1 MTLSEIRTKWLD
13 FFKSKNH
20 DIFEPKS
27 LIPVNDNSIL
37 WINSGVATL
46 KSYFSGEINPDNPR
60 IANSQS
66 CVRTNDIDIVGTTS
80 RHHTFFEMLGNFSI
94 GEYFKSEAIEFAYE
108 FLTHILKLD
117 SDKFYITV
125 YKDDEEAYNKWLEL
139 GISTKR
145 IIKND
150 KDRNFW
156 DLGSGPCGPCTEI
169 FYDRG
174 EKYDPNNVGEELFV
188 KDIENDRYVEI
199 WNIVFSQYNNDGN
212 NNYTELKRKNIDTG
226 AGLER
231 IASIIQNVPT
241 NFDTDLFQKIMAEIS
256 KYTDKR
262 YDIDSY
268 FTNNKEQY
276 EINKAYKIIA
286 DHIRTVTFM
295 LAEGLLPSNK
305 DRGYII
311 RRLIRRSMIYSNNLG
326 IKESYLSNLAI
337 KTIDLMKDHFS
348 YLLDRKEM
356 IQRAIEKEEKSFSNT
371 LTNGI
376 KLLKKEADKSQ
387 KITGEIAF
395 RLLDTFG
402 YPIELT
408 KEYCEKNNLELDLDK
423 FNECLENHREISRV
437 NKKTKKINVQIPSLM
452 EINDKFEFIRDKFEI
467 NAKVTHL
474 FDCDFNEVKSLEN
487 SKGYLITDK
496 TIFYA
501 TSGGQEHDIGYIN
514 SDSKVSDVFFSPNRH
529 HIHDVNVVSKISTG
543 DTVNL
548 KIDERKRILSMKNH
562 TCVHL
567 TQAFLKNFVS
577 QDIWQQGSHLNHEK
591 FSFDFTYYEK
601 ISIEKLKDLED
612 WINSVINKDFPV
624 ETFITDKKGADE
636 MNALAFFH
644 DKYDEIGKNLRVVK
658 ISDFSTEVCGG
669 THVNNTKEIQKVK
682 ILNIVSKGSG
692 IWRINGISSFETIAK
707 NV

>member
-1 MTLSEIRTKWLD
+1 MTLAEIRKKWLE
-13 FFKSKNH
+13 FFESKKH
-20 DIFEPKS
+20 EIIPPKS
-27 LIPVNDNSIL
+27 LVPVNDNSIL

-46 KSYFSGEINPDNPR
+46 KPYFSGEINPDNPR
-60 IANSQS
+60 MTNSQS

-94 GEYFKSEAIEFAYE
+94 GDYFKNEVIDWAYE
-108 FLTHILKLD
+108 FVTSVINLEPSKI
-117 SDKFYITV
+117 YITV
-125 YKDDEEAYNKWLEL
+125 FEEDQESYDKWVSL
-139 GISTKR
+139 GIDKSK
-145 IIKND
+145 IVKNGRN
-150 KDRNFW
+150 RNFW

-174 EKYDPNNVGEELFV
+174 PQYDKNNIGEKLFIE
-188 KDIENDRYVEI
+188 DIENDRYIEI

-212 NNYTELKRKNIDTG
+212 NNYTELTRKNIDTG

-231 IASIIQNVPT
+231 LASIVQNVPT
-241 NFDTDLFQKIMAEIS
+241 NFDTDLFHDIIQEIS
-256 KYTDKR
+256 KYTNKK
-262 YDIDSY
+262 YNIESY
-268 FTNNKEQY
+268 FTQDEEQY
-276 EINKAYKIIA
+276 ETNKAYKIIA

-311 RRLIRRSMIYSNNLG
+311 RRLIRRSMIYSISLD
-326 IKESYLSNLAI
+326 IKDKFLSNVAL
-337 KTIDLMKDHFS
+337 KTIELMSDHFS

-371 LTNGI
+371 LNNGI
-376 KLLKKEADKSQ
+376 KLLRKEADKSN
-387 KITGEIAF
+387 KISGETAF

-408 KEYCEKNNLELDLDK
+408 KEYCHTNNLELDLEK
-423 FNECLENHREISRV
+423 FYECLENHREISRV
-437 NKKTKKINVQIPSLM
+437 NKKTKKINTQIPSLM
-452 EINDKFEFIRDKFEI
+452 SINDGFEFVRDRFGI
-467 NAKVTHL
+467 DAKITHL
-474 FDCDFNEVKSLEN
+474 FDCNFNEVEYLEN
-487 SKGYLITDK
+487 SKGYIITDK
-496 TIFYA
+496 TVFYS
-501 TSGGQEHDIGYIN
+501 TSGGQDHDIGVIN
-514 SDSKVSDVFFSPNRH
+514 NDSKVKDVFFAPNRQ
-529 HIHDVNVVSKISTG
+529 HIHDVTVESKISKN
-543 DTVNL
+543 DIVNL
-548 KIDERKRILSMKNH
+548 KIDEKRRTLSMKNH

-567 TQAFLKNFVS
+567 TQAFLKKYVS

-601 ISIEKLKDLED
+601 ISSEKLQELEN
-612 WINSVINKDFPV
+612 WINSVINSDYHV
-624 ETFITDKKGADE
+624 ETIITDKKGADE